1 MSQVVMKRN
10 ERIDHIQFDGG
21 TLCLDFVNTVHD
33 RKKKPVPDYLYHI
46 IDLVAWA
53 GKIGLIDKRTEALLN
68 RSIPDNLKKSNQ
80 FFTYALHLR
89 ELLYNMFFTISQGNA
104 ARNADLEKFN
114 AYIADHFSFINL
126 KAKHGEYRADWNLP
140 GDSLQHITAPVV
152 KDAYELLLGN
162 RLDRVKECSNCG
174 WLFLDTTK
182 NGKRRWCSMKSCGSN
197 IKALEWYYRQKETKQ
212 VSRAS

>member
-1 MSQVVMKRN
+1 MTQVVMKRN

-33 RKKKPVPDYLYHI
+33 RKKKPVPDYLHHI

-53 GKIGLIDKRTEALLN
+53 GKIGLVDKKSETLLN
-68 RSIPDNLKKSNQ
+68 RSIPGNLKKSDQ
-80 FFTYALHLR
+80 FFTYALSLR
-89 ELLYNMFFTISQGNA
+89 ELLYDMFFTISQGNA
-104 ARNADLEKFN
+104 TRNADLEKFN

-126 KAKHGEYRADWNLP
+126 KAKQGEYRAGWNLP
-140 GDSLQHITAPVV
+140 NDSLQRITAPVV

-212 VSRAS
+212 VSHAS